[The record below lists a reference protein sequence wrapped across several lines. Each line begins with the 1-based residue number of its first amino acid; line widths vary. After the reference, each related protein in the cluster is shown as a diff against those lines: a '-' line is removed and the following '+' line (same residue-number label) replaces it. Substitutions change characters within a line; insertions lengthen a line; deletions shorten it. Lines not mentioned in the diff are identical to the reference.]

1 MNLDLLASKF
11 ARIGARLE
19 LGEGDPDRAGI
30 VGRGP
35 VIFNVRNDHKGEHFT
50 IRFGNERAA
59 PAEVEALDVQPDDRH
74 LLILVRGSEGKSKYL
89 CGHDERHWF
98 VAAVPESAPVG
109 TVRAAKE
116 ALKPREV
123 LAAQARVSLGGK
135 ALQRRHN
142 RAFRRQGEWFF
153 VPEPALKVDPRVIL
167 RNEPIRRGNGGKA
180 HWVDE
185 CHRAGG
191 TTVYVCAR
199 HPGGL
204 DTRSYQE
211 LLESKPEARH
221 WGWRMMVREAR
232 VHVRGKV
239 RHPDH
244 KTITLHGWH
253 RVHMNTENLARA
265 MRNVAFL
272 D

>member
-1 MNLDLLASKF
+1 MNLALLESKF
-11 ARIGARLE
+11 EKIGARLE
-19 LGEGDPDRAGI
+19 LGDGDRRRAGV

-35 VIFNVRNDHKGEHFT
+35 VVFNVRQDREGEHFT
-50 IRFGNERAA
+50 IRFGDDSAA
-59 PAEVEALDVQPDDRH
+59 PAEVETLDVQPKDRH
-74 LLILVRGSEGKSKYL
+74 LLILVRGNEGKSKYL

-98 VAAVPESAPVG
+98 VAAVPESSPVG

-116 ALKPREV
+116 ALKPRQV
-123 LAAQARVSLGGK
+123 LVAQARVALSGK
-135 ALQRRHN
+135 ALERRHN

-153 VPEPALKVDPRVIL
+153 VPEPTLKVDPKLIL
-167 RNEPIRRGNGGKA
+167 RHEPIRRGGGKA

-185 CHRAGG
+185 CYRTGG
-191 TTVYVCAR
+191 TTVYVCPR
-199 HPGGL
+199 YPNG
-204 DTRSYQE
+204 
-211 LLESKPEARH
+211 LESSAYRDLLKQEPEAKS
-221 WGWRMMVREAR
+221 WGWRMMVRDAE

-253 RVHMNTENLARA
+253 RVYMNTENQARA
-265 MRNVAFL
+265 SRNVAFL